1 MQLNSLSMKCVHA
14 LAYRAGVPKGAPES
28 ECYTLAIVQ
37 RGAVYDLGNSR
48 QGEEAMSI
56 PSSPIVN
63 SFNRNSSLFQI
74 LFYF

>member
-28 ECYTLAIVQ
+28 ECYMLAIVQ
-37 RGAVYDLGNSR
+37 RGAEYDLGNSR
-48 QGEEAMSI
+48 QGEAMSI

-63 SFNRNSSLFQI
+63 SFHRNSSLFQI